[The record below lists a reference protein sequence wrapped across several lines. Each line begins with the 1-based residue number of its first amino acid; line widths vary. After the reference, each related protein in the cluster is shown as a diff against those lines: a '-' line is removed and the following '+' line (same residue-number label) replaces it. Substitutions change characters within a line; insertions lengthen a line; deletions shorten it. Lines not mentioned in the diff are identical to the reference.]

1 MSDSNDSFNLVSSD
15 SESDKDLDKNS
26 DKDADNTIIDV
37 NKIRYFKPD
46 QLSLIYN
53 GYIYTHIVKN
63 ENGTSRWRCISCNGC
78 ALITKGDLIVR
89 EPKKDGI
96 HIPKICQQKV
106 EAIYGFGS
114 DTIIKIR
121 RSY

>member
-1 MSDSNDSFNLVSSD
+1 MYDSNDSFNLVSSD
-15 SESDKDLDKNS
+15 SESDKDS
-26 DKDADNTIIDV
+26 DNTIIDV

>member
-15 SESDKDLDKNS
+15 SES

-53 GYIYTHIVKN
+53 GYIYAHIVKMH
-63 ENGTSRWRCISCNGC
+63 
-78 ALITKGDLIVR
+78 IV
-89 EPKKDGI
+89 
-96 HIPKICQQKV
+96 
-106 EAIYGFGS
+106 
-114 DTIIKIR
+114 
-121 RSY
+121 